1 MDAEPEVETRERE
14 SRVVVKLPMTATT
27 TLMAPLTEKKKENTE
42 RGDASFALTGRSHR
56 DAEGALRSAVHE

>member
-27 TLMAPLTEKKKENTE
+27 TLMAPLTEKKKGKHRE
-42 RGDASFALTGRSHR
+42 RRCKLRTHR
-56 DAEGALRSAVHE
+56 EEPS